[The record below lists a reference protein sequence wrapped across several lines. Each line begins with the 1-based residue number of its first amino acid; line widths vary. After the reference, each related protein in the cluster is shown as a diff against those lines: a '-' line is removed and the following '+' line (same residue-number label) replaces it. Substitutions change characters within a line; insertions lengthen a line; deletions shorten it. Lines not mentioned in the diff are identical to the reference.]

1 MRLRFIWVGKTKNE
15 HIRALVEDF
24 LQRLERFVRCEVT
37 VLESSRAQGAA
48 EGIEDEGRRILSA
61 LRKDA
66 ITILLDVEGREWSS
80 PALAAEVEKWQNA
93 GTKEVA
99 FIIGGHNGVAGEVAS
114 AAHLRWSLSRL
125 TLTHE
130 MARVLLVEQLY
141 RAYTIIHGWP
151 YQK

>member
-15 HIRALVEDF
+15 HIRALVDDYVK
-24 LQRLERFVRCEVT
+24 RLERFVRCEMT
-37 VLESSRAQGAA
+37 VLEPSRTQVAI
-48 EGIEDEGRRILSA
+48 EGIEDESRRILSA
-61 LRKDA
+61 LRNDA
-66 ITILLDVEGREWSS
+66 LTILLDVEGREWSS
-80 PALAAEVEKWQNA
+80 PALAVEVEKWQNA

-99 FIIGGHNGVAGEVAS
+99 FVIGGHNGVSGEVVERAQ
-114 AAHLRWSLSRL
+114 LRWSLSRL